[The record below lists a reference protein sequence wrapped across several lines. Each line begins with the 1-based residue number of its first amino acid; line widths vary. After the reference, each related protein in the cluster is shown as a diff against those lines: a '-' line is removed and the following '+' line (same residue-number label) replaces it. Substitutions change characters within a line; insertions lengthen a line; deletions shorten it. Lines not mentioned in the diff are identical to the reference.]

1 MSVGH
6 FSGGQMSQHPT
17 LSNSSKASLN
27 SACCILS
34 KSPIINKINNNSNKT
49 STTASQ
55 PSTARYSHSLCE
67 WQGQG
72 YRWQLSGRGGTGG
85 MLTVRKERQRQIIE
99 YLWNQYFIIKKIEIN
114 KSEYP
119 WKVCPG
125 MTLLFMLIW
134 RIRKECFNKYIST
147 GNIYQSEWI
156 HKDKVC
162 KFVFLNSR
170 ASFQWVG
177 LQTKGKCTKY
187 FAMINKVRIYIIFFA
202 KLSLVPA

>member
-49 STTASQ
+49 LNLYNCFTTLYCQ
-55 PSTARYSHSLCE
+55 VFSLPVWVAGAGLQVAVI
-67 WQGQG
+67 WQGGHWG
-72 YRWQLSGRGGTGG
+72 YANS
-85 MLTVRKERQRQIIE
+85 KEGEAEADNRISLESIFHYKENRNHE
-99 YLWNQYFIIKKIEIN
+99 
-114 KSEYP
+114 SEYP

-187 FAMINKVRIYIIFFA
+187 FAMINKVRIYIIF
-202 KLSLVPA
+202 LPSSV